1 MSHNEDFAATDVHES
16 AASKLFDLRVLI
28 GGLFT
33 LYGVLLTIYGFF
45 TSQAEIQKAAG
56 INMNLWL
63 GIGMLVLGVLFLIW
77 VRVSPL
83 QHPEPNPT
91 DRREVPGHH

>member
-1 MSHNEDFAATDVHES
+1 MSHHEDFEATDVPES

-33 LYGVLLTIYGFF
+33 LYGVLLTVYGIF

-56 INMNLWL
+56 ININLWL
-63 GIGMLVLGVLFLIW
+63 GVGMLVLGLLFLLW
-77 VRVSPL
+77 ARLGPL

-91 DRREVPGHH
+91 DRRQAPGHH